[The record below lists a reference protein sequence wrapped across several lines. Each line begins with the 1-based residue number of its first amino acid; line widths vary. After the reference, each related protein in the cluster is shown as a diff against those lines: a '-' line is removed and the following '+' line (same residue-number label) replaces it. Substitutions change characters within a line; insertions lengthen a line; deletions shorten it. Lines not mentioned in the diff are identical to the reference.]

1 MNEYVRK
8 PAGNALGDIIKN
20 KISDTASER
29 IEIYALYFYVGAEN
43 MAEKTDYES
52 SETGHTE

>member
-29 IEIYALYFYVGAEN
+29 IEIYALYFYDLTKEGKVIIFN
-43 MAEKTDYES
+43 MNT
-52 SETGHTE
+52 